1 MCVNMYGIYTIL
13 SVFCVYI
20 YIHIIFLLSEYI
32 IECEHSSSI
41 ELGQPRLGASANA
54 AGRRP
59 AKPSTVSKGLM
70 FGSSLA
76 DLPLRWAF

>member
-1 MCVNMYGIYTIL
+1 MVYIQYYL
-13 SVFCVYI
+13 YSVYI

-41 ELGQPRLGASANA
+41 ALGQPRLGASANA